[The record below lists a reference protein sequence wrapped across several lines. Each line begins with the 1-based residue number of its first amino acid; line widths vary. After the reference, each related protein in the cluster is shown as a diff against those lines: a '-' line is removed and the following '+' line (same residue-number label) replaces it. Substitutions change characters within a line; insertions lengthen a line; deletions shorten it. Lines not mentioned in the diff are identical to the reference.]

1 MHPRRGV
8 FTPEYMPNTH
18 LCRLRRALP
27 LISRMLFGLF
37 LLGAATG
44 LYQIL
49 SATKAEPALT
59 EDAGQAPLVRA
70 VEVVQVDLSRPW
82 NGFGTVRAMD
92 TAQVGVQVA
101 GRVIDRPS
109 DIEAGLSVSKDAV
122 LLRIDPSDF
131 ERRVASLSALVAAL
145 EAEREQLDVEASS
158 LDRQLT
164 LALEEAEIAEREYT
178 RAKRA
183 LEEQGAGSRTEVD
196 QRLSTLRR
204 TERDAS
210 ALDQRSRSIPS
221 RRASLEAN
229 LDSRRAELRLAEQ
242 DLERATVRAPI
253 AGVLQEVMLDSG
265 DLAQTGMVATQIVN
279 LSRLEIPLSL
289 PASALADVD
298 VGDPVEVFLE
308 SGSDRRWSGT
318 VVRIAPEAD
327 SGTRSVR
334 VFVEIEQDLRVD
346 DAGSVQS
353 ISGELL
359 RPGMFV
365 IGRVQPRQTS
375 PYLMVPR
382 RAVVQR
388 GVLIAERNS
397 PTRARRVEVNTLF
410 AFEGSLSGAPADE
423 TQWFAVS
430 QGIEP
435 GALVLVSNLDDLQD
449 GSPIRVDGRG
459 ASTSKGT
466 P

>member
-1 MHPRRGV
+1 M
-8 FTPEYMPNTH
+8 TPEYMPNTH
-18 LCRLRRALP
+18 LSRLRRALP

-49 SATKAEPALT
+49 SATKAEPTLT
-59 EDAGQAPLVRA
+59 QDAGQAPLVRA
-70 VEVVQVDLSRPW
+70 VEVLRVELARPW
-82 NGFGTVRAMD
+82 TGYGTVRAMD
-92 TAQVGVQVA
+92 TAQVGVQVT
-101 GRVIDRPS
+101 GRVIERPGS
-109 DIEAGLSVSKDAV
+109 VEAGLSVAKDDV

-131 ERRVASLSALVAAL
+131 ERQVASLSALVAAL
-145 EAEREQLDVEASS
+145 EAERSQLDVEASS

-183 LEEQGAGSRTEVD
+183 FEEQGAGNQTEVD

-204 TERDAS
+204 TEREAA
-210 ALDQRSRSIPS
+210 ALDQRSRSMPS
-221 RRASLEAN
+221 RRAALEAN

-253 AGVLQEVMLDSG
+253 DGVLQEIMLDAG
-265 DLAQTGMVATQIVN
+265 DLAQSGMVATQIID
-279 LSRLEIPLSL
+279 LRRLEVPLSL
-289 PASALADVD
+289 PASALADVA

-308 SGSDRRWSGT
+308 SGSHRRWIGT
-318 VVRIAPEAD
+318 IVRVAPEAD
-327 SGTRSVR
+327 SGTRSIR
-334 VFVEIEQDLRVD
+334 VFVEIVQDLRVD
-346 DAGSVQS
+346 ANGAVRSADGD
-353 ISGELL
+353 LL

-365 IGRVQPRQTS
+365 IGSVQPSQTS
-375 PYLMVPR
+375 TYMMVPR
-382 RAVVQR
+382 RSVVQR
-388 GVLIAERNS
+388 GVLVAERNS

-410 AFEGSLSGAPADE
+410 AYEGSFPGAPADE

-430 QGIEP
+430 EGLEA
-435 GALVLVSNLDDLQD
+435 GELVLVSNLDDLED
-449 GSPIRVDGRG
+449 GSPIRIDGQAEDG
-459 ASTSKGT
+459 SKGT